1 MDSYQGFPAIEHPSK
16 SDTPPDILLLQEH
29 WLTPTNMDKF
39 DTFFPD
45 FFSFRCSVMNKQVD
59 SGMLRG
65 RPFGGVVTLINNSL
79 RSLTETVFCDERYS
93 VVRVANYIIANV
105 YLPCPCVGT
114 PDRLLICDHVIEN
127 VLAWR
132 D

>member
-29 WLTPTNMDKF
+29 WLTPANMDKF

-45 FFSFRCSVMNKQVD
+45 FFSFGCSAMNKQVD

-79 RSLTETVFCDERYS
+79 
-93 VVRVANYIIANV
+93 
-105 YLPCPCVGT
+105 
-114 PDRLLICDHVIEN
+114 
-127 VLAWR
+127 
-132 D
+132 